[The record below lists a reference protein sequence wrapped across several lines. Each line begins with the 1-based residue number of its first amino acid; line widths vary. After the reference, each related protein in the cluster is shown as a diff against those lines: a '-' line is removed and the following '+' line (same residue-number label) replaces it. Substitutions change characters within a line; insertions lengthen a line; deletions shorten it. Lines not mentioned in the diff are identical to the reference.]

1 MMDHFNQGDID
12 SEPKMD
18 MQEMDIHEEK
28 HKKRLDICFENIK
41 HKLYRFYQGLRNEA
55 IAREFIS
62 EILLAAVQLSH
73 TYLDAENTII
83 GDENHGRVDHSIY
96 AKDRE
101 FICIAKAKEYK
112 VDERIAM
119 NIMQC
124 QGALQEARRKRK
136 HGENE
141 FDYIYG
147 ITTTGKDWRYILL
160 TSENK
165 IYKGIAQ
172 VIDLDR
178 DKLGTTDYEVLLKES
193 VAKTVKTI
201 AWMLNS
207 LGNAKTTSKRQHF
220 DSLLNKKVAIKEVV

>member
-1 MMDHFNQGDID
+1 
-12 SEPKMD
+12 
-18 MQEMDIHEEK
+18 
-28 HKKRLDICFENIK
+28 
-41 HKLYRFYQGLRNEA
+41 
-55 IAREFIS
+55 
-62 EILLAAVQLSH
+62 
-73 TYLDAENTII
+73 
-83 GDENHGRVDHSIY
+83 
-96 AKDRE
+96 
-101 FICIAKAKEYK
+101 
-112 VDERIAM
+112 M

>member
-1 MMDHFNQGDID
+1 MDHFNQGDID

-18 MQEMDIHEEK
+18 MQEMDIHQEK

-101 FICIAKAKEYK
+101 LICIAKAKEYK

>member
-1 MMDHFNQGDID
+1 MDHFNQGDID

-18 MQEMDIHEEK
+18 MQEMDIHQEK

-101 FICIAKAKEYK
+101 LICIAKAKEYK

-147 ITTTGKDWRYILL
+147 ITTTGKDWRYIIF

-165 IYKGIAQ
+165 IYKGIPQ
-172 VIDLDR
+172 LIDLDSE
-178 DKLGTTDYEVLLKES
+178 KLRVPGYKDRLKES
-193 VAKTVKTI
+193 VETMVKTI
-201 AWMLNS
+201 AWMLDS
-207 LGNAKTTSKRQHF
+207 QVNAKTTSKRQRF
-220 DSLLNKKVAIKEVV
+220 DALLKPKVDIEEELS